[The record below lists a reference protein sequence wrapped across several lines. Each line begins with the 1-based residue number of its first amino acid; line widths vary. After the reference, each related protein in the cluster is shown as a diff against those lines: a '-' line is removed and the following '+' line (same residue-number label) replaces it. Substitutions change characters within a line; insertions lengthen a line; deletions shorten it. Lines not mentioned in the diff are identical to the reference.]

1 MPKIEVGNYL
11 VIDPEVYHG
20 ELIFKGTRIPVK
32 TVMTFLRLGDSID
45 DILAGYPDLTREAVE
60 EVIRMATEALI
71 NQLQY
76 KNQEIEKVA

>member
-1 MPKIEVGNYL
+1 MPHIEVGNHL

-45 DILAGYPDLTREAVE
+45 DILAGYPNLTREAVE
-60 EVIRMATEALI
+60 EAIQMATEALI
-71 NQLQY
+71 KQFQY
-76 KNQEIEKVA
+76 KTMEMEKIA

>member
-45 DILAGYPDLTREAVE
+45 DILAGYPNLTREAVE

>member
-20 ELIFKGTRIPVK
+20 EIIFKGTRIPVK
-32 TVMTFLRLGDSID
+32 TVMTFLQLGDSID
-45 DILAGYPDLTREAVE
+45 DILAGYPNLTKEAVE
-60 EVIRMATEALI
+60 EVIQMATEALI